1 MDSNKGKERIEE
13 SNGIEEEDIEKK
25 RNQMNG

>member
-13 SNGIEEEDIEKK
+13 SNGIEEEDIENKK
-25 RNQMNG
+25 